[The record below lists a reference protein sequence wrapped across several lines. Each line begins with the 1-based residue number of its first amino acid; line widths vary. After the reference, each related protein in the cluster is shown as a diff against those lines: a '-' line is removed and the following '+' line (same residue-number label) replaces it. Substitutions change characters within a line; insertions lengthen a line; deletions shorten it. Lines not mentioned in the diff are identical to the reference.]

1 MVRQALQIGLFATL
15 AAVIWFSF
23 STPAPQREIGE
34 ASRIFYYH
42 IPVAWLT
49 VVAYAFNL
57 VFSIK
62 YLMTKSELDDFRAL
76 WSAEI
81 GTMFCVLA
89 TVSGSLFAKV
99 TWGVYWNWSE
109 PRMLS
114 IFVLLLIYGAYLAL
128 RSSIPSPDRR
138 GTLGAVY
145 SIFAF
150 PTVPFFIFIMPR
162 IMASLHP
169 EDSIIDKNLK
179 FTMGGG
185 VLPIFLVSLF
195 AFTVIFYWL
204 YALGVRLHRARLT
217 RLERES

>member
-1 MVRQALQIGLFATL
+1 ML
-15 AAVIWFSF
+15 AGVIWFSF
-23 STPAPQREIGE
+23 SSPPPQAQIGQ

-49 VVAYAFNL
+49 VLAYAVNL
-57 VFSIK
+57 IYSIRF
-62 YLMTKSELDDFRAL
+62 LRTKNELDDYRAL

-81 GTMFCVLA
+81 GTMFCILA
-89 TVSGSLFAKV
+89 TVSGALFAKV

-114 IFVLLLIYGAYLAL
+114 IFLLLMIYGAYLAL
-128 RSSIPSPDRR
+128 RAAIPNPERR
-138 GTLGAVY
+138 GSLGAVY

-162 IMASLHP
+162 LLPSLHP
-169 EDSIIDKNLK
+169 SDSVVDQNMK
-179 FTMGGG
+179 FTMGGE

-195 AFTVIFYWL
+195 CFTVIFFWMYS
-204 YALGVRLHRARLT
+204 LGVKLHRVK
-217 RLERES
+217 LERSET